1 MSEAIRLEEAV
12 IYFSVLE
19 EVVCASVWIFFFF
32 FFNFKKLDTSKKRTY
47 FHIGNRHG
55 CEAKTQ
61 SCYSSHFTTVFYKL
75 SEKHLG
81 YKQMIRS
88 HPEITLPSIRKKNK
102 QSVSGEAYE

>member
-88 HPEITLPSIRKKNK
+88 HPEITLPSIRKKK
-102 QSVSGEAYE
+102 QTKRFR